1 MHTYTATG
9 SYDVSLD
16 VLGEGGTALETKT
29 GYINVSDLL
38 TPALIVDP
46 KYTDTTAGAT
56 FTVSLKVIGV
66 TGLAAAQAKL
76 NFDSAALT
84 IGDVTAGDFLTG
96 NTDPLMIV
104 TNEDGA
110 VTIYTSSLSSDKPS
124 ADGDG
129 VIANID
135 FTVGSTTGTSIIFD
149 SANVIF
155 LDVDGNSIAVT
166 GLENGYIHV
175 N

>member
-1 MHTYTATG
+1 M
-9 SYDVSLD
+9 
-16 VLGEGGTALETKT
+16 
-29 GYINVSDLL
+29 
-38 TPALIVDP
+38 
-46 KYTDTTAGAT
+46 
-56 FTVSLKVIGV
+56 

-76 NFDSAALT
+76 SFDPAVFT

-96 NTDPLMIV
+96 DTDPLMIV

-135 FTVGSTTGTSIIFD
+135 FTISSGTGVTSLIFD
-149 SANVIF
+149 STNVIF

-166 GLENGYIHV
+166 GLENGYIYV

>member
-1 MHTYTATG
+1 MND
-9 SYDVSLD
+9 DVDTCPDTPS
-16 VLGEGGTALETKT
+16 G
-29 GYINVSDLL
+29 VS
-38 TPALIVDP
+38 VDANGCA
-46 KYTDTTAGAT
+46 D
-56 FTVSLKVIGV
+56 SQKV
-66 TGLAAAQAKL
+66 T
-76 NFDSAALT
+76 
-84 IGDVTAGDFLTG
+84 
-96 NTDPLMIV
+96 
-104 TNEDGA
+104 
-110 VTIYTSSLSSDKPS
+110 
-124 ADGDG
+124 DGDG